1 MRGPSLTR
9 AFESEVNNIFSRNT
23 SKSYSPRMM
32 RILSRVYNLLSP
44 VFSPYYLY
52 LKRDPIHDG
61 DNGPWAS
68 DKRSVSDWSS
78 GSSLT
83 LSLADSITLLWSDYT
98 KGPVKYT
105 EMY

>member
-9 AFESEVNNIFSRNT
+9 GFESEVNNVFSRNT

-32 RILSRVYNLLSP
+32 RILSRVSNLLSP

-61 DNGPWAS
+61 DRIMDLGLQTNA
-68 DKRSVSDWSS
+68 RSLIGRQDP
-78 GSSLT
+78 
-83 LSLADSITLLWSDYT
+83 A
-98 KGPVKYT
+98 
-105 EMY
+105 